1 MFQLQN
7 TVVIALVRTKIHSG
21 GGEGQAIAAACSELD
36 VCVCVGGVSL
46 LPEFVIMLLVQL

>member
-36 VCVCVGGVSL
+36 VCVCVWEG
-46 LPEFVIMLLVQL
+46 